1 MSIVLILYVA
11 IIGYIYYTIYFAN
24 HTDLL
29 VSRMS
34 AGDHSDTAYL
44 AVLDA
49 RLAMMRSLLYVAV
62 SFISLFTPYL
72 LLNASASA
80 NAEQFLEQGIVVPQ
94 IDTTTLV
101 FGIVVTFMMT
111 AFGFQTVS
119 STPFRMSIAKR
130 IPAYKPDSWVHNT
143 AILMMLL
150 LVTAQ
155 FILFLS
161 QGGTQAMAQS
171 IEENGA
177 DVGSLLIQLWLQVI
191 AAFLGIGWAI
201 RRDWASALNRLGL
214 RIPTREDWLWGIGGG
229 LGLLGILWIF
239 GFVIS
244 MIVTVLFPD
253 QLESVEAMNQANDS
267 IAVVFSTIP
276 LALLLSATAA
286 IGEEIL
292 FRGALLPI
300 FGNITI
306 SLFFASLH
314 TQSLLSPA
322 ILLLFV
328 VSMCLGIIRKRTSTT
343 AAIIAHFIYNFA
355 QLFIAILLVSSVG
368 GI

>member
-29 VSRMS
+29 VNRMS

-62 SFISLFTPYL
+62 SFISLFIPYL

-80 NAEQFLEQGIVVPQ
+80 NADQFLEQGIVVPQ
-94 IDTTTLV
+94 IDTTTLII
-101 FGIVVTFMMT
+101 GIAVTIIMT
-111 AFGFQTVS
+111 GFGFQTVS
-119 STPFRMSIAKR
+119 STPFRMAIAKR

-150 LVTAQ
+150 LMTAQ

-161 QGGTQAMAQS
+161 QGGTEAMAQS
-171 IEENGA
+171 IQENGA
-177 DVGSLLIQLWLQVI
+177 DVVSLLIQLWLQVI

-201 RRDWASALNRLGL
+201 RRDWMSALNRLGL
-214 RIPTREDWLWGIGGG
+214 RIPTRQDWLWGIGGG
-229 LGLLGILWIF
+229 LGLLVILWIF
-239 GFVIS
+239 GLV
-244 MIVTVLFPD
+244 MGLIVALLLPD

-267 IAVVFSTIP
+267 IAIAFSTIP
-276 LALLLSATAA
+276 LALLLSSTAA

-292 FRGALLPI
+292 FRGALQPV
-300 FGNITI
+300 FGNIAI

-322 ILLLFV
+322 IILLFAI
-328 VSMCLGIIRKRTSTT
+328 SIGLGVIRKRASTT
-343 AAIIAHFIYNFA
+343 AAILAHFIYNFA
-355 QLFIAILLVSSVG
+355 QLLIAILLVSSVG